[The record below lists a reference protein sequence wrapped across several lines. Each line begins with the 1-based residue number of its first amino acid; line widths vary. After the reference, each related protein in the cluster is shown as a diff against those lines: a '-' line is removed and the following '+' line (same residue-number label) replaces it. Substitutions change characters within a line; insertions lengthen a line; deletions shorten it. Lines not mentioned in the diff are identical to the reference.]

1 MQILMTKAA
10 AERVRGRLAMVAPQA
25 QIVTAVSADAY
36 EVAGAA
42 ISVEDVDPEVVW
54 LSLDSYASGS
64 LGQLFGRL
72 MKTQAPRWTQIMAA
86 GIDNP
91 MFRSI
96 MEKGVRISKS
106 SAQATPIAEYVV
118 AHALSLQVPIA
129 TQAALQA
136 KHEWKN
142 TPYRELAHTHWLMV
156 GFGNIGHEIAKRIRP
171 FGVEL
176 TVVRRNPGAPG
187 DLADRVMGMSELA
200 GMLPKA
206 DVIVLACALNDETRN
221 MCDAAFFHA
230 MKPGAILI
238 NIGRGGLVDEDAL
251 KAGLDRDQPA
261 HAVLDVFQTEPLPK
275 DSWIWDHPKIRVSA
289 HTSNAGDGNLARGD
303 DLFLENLRR
312 YLAKEPLLNEADLS
326 EVGLDPAARQRSA

>member
-1 MQILMTKAA
+1 MTKAA
-10 AERVRGRLAMVAPQA
+10 SERVRGRVATIAPDA
-25 QIVTAVSADAY
+25 EIVTAVSEGVY
-36 EVAGAA
+36 ELAGQPIAVEA
-42 ISVEDVDPEVVW
+42 INPEVVW
-54 LSLDSYASGS
+54 LSLDSYASGT

-72 MKTQAPRWTQIMAA
+72 MKSEAPRWTQIMAA

-129 TQAALQA
+129 EAAALQA
-136 KHEWKN
+136 KHAWKP
-142 TPYRELAHTHWLMV
+142 TPYHEVARTSWLMV

-171 FGVEL
+171 FGVNL
-176 TVVRRNPGAPG
+176 TVARRNPAP
-187 DLADRVMGMSELA
+187 DALADQVIAQSGIPEV
-200 GMLPKA
+200 LPQA
-206 DVIVLACALNDETRN
+206 DVVVLACALNDETRN
-221 MCDAAFFHA
+221 LCDDAFFRA

-261 HAVLDVFQTEPLPK
+261 HAVLDVFQTEPLPA
-275 DSWIWDHPKIRVSA
+275 DSWFWDHPKVRVTA
-289 HTSNAGDGNLARGD
+289 HTSNSGDGNLGRGD
-303 DLFLENLRR
+303 ELFLENLRR
-312 YLAKEPLLNEADLS
+312 YLAQQPLLNEADKS
-326 EVGLDPAARQRSA
+326 EVGL

>member
-10 AERVRGRLAMVAPQA
+10 SERVRGRVMALAPDAD
-25 QIVTAVSADAY
+25 IVTAVSADTY
-36 EVAGAA
+36 ERGGQPIA
-42 ISVEDVDPEVVW
+42 VEDIDPEVVW

-91 MFRSI
+91 MFGSI

-118 AHALSLQVPIA
+118 AHALSLQVPIL

-136 KHEWKN
+136 GHEWKN
-142 TPYRELAHTHWLMV
+142 TPYRELGNTRWVLV
-156 GFGNIGHEIAKRIRP
+156 GFGNIGHEIAKRIKP
-171 FGVEL
+171 FGVDL
-176 TVVRRNPGAPG
+176 TVVRRNAAP
-187 DLADRVMGMSELA
+187 DPLADRVLPFADLA
-200 GMLPKA
+200 ATLPDA

-221 MCDAAFFHA
+221 MCDAAFFKA
-230 MKPGAILI
+230 LKPGAILI
-238 NIGRGGLVDEDAL
+238 NIGRGGLVDEEAL
-251 KAGLDRDQPA
+251 KSGLDRDKPA
-261 HAVLDVFQTEPLPK
+261 HAVLDVFQTEPLPA

-289 HTSNAGDGNLARGD
+289 HTSNSGDGNLGRGD
-303 DLFLENLRR
+303 ALFLENLRR
-312 YLAKEPLLNEADLS
+312 YLAKQPLLNEADPS
-326 EVGLDPAARQRSA
+326 EVGLPARA